1 MFLRDASQGALSHE
15 WIIDDKVSFFTQVD
29 DTSTTIEDKTSND
42 LDAYIVFEQS
52 GWTTITMRNTFA
64 EEVESNTSSLYD
76 SSITTYYDEVEGVW
90 VFEKVWNVEVYGEL
104 KPGFSIV
111 RIDFDGTQT
120 DVMTVN
126 GDDETSTENL
136 TEVTLSQGDKL
147 QFIYDSDSEYKSTA
161 QSWSVTG
168 GTYNESDDTYS
179 FNTPGTYTGYTLT
192 ATRDEIV
199 ESANSVSAASVTKVV
214 PIKVNVEYV
223 NIAVVSTGIYQDSD
237 YSIAVPFSKSI
248 KTPLDSS
255 LAAAFSLKFV
265 GDDATVSQSIE
276 IKSVEIDADD
286 ATMLRLT
293 IDESNFDNYARSHAL
308 LSYTPMTDGYIY
320 DGSIESGEPIS
331 GFSDLEVTLY
341 DILDATYFNFNL
353 PAEKSTTGYVIGG
366 WWMKYTESSTS
377 DNGSYI
383 DSVIDP
389 TDSTGEDVA
398 MRFYVNGVVD
408 SATQEDYLVLAYYEY
423 STGASIA
430 TNDYTLRGRVY
441 VKDFVALEGQSAT
454 ANMQVVL
461 NNGSTVLCNVAID
474 NKECGKWIEFKEKV
488 TIADGT
494 TFTNFRLQMQYSG
507 SNTDVTSLDYTEFY
521 IDDLYMSIGY
531 TE

>member
-1 MFLRDASQGALSHE
+1 
-15 WIIDDKVSFFTQVD
+15 
-29 DTSTTIEDKTSND
+29 
-42 LDAYIVFEQS
+42 
-52 GWTTITMRNTFA
+52 
-64 EEVESNTSSLYD
+64 
-76 SSITTYYDEVEGVW
+76 
-90 VFEKVWNVEVYGEL
+90 
-104 KPGFSIV
+104 
-111 RIDFDGTQT
+111 
-120 DVMTVN
+120 MTN
-126 GDDETSTENL
+126 GN
-136 TEVTLSQGDKL
+136 
-147 QFIYDSDSEYKSTA
+147 
-161 QSWSVTG
+161 
-168 GTYNESDDTYS
+168 
-179 FNTPGTYTGYTLT
+179 
-192 ATRDEIV
+192 
-199 ESANSVSAASVTKVV
+199 
-214 PIKVNVEYV
+214 
-223 NIAVVSTGIYQDSD
+223 
-237 YSIAVPFSKSI
+237 
-248 KTPLDSS
+248 
-255 LAAAFSLKFV
+255 
-265 GDDATVSQSIE
+265 
-276 IKSVEIDADD
+276 
-286 ATMLRLT
+286 
-293 IDESNFDNYARSHAL
+293 
-308 LSYTPMTDGYIY
+308 IY

-366 WWMKYTESSTS
+366 WWMKYTESSAS

-408 SATQEDYLVLAYYEY
+408 STTQEDYLVLAYYEY

-430 TNDYTLRGRVY
+430 ANDYTLRGRIY

-521 IDDLYMSIGY
+521 IDDLYISTGY